1 MIFPLLGTEFHANYV
16 KLGEWRPGYFRK
28 MNNGLQEM
36 KE

>member
-16 KLGEWRPGYFRK
+16 KLGKPREEYCRK